1 MPGEHLTIQLLWTT
15 AGLLVTRF
23 IVLSTKCMKGMRTW
37 VVNQVYFFSLK
48 PGREGSLSCE
58 LHRLKSQS
66 SGWDL
71 NFSRVTLHEFDI
83 TYQLPYIHGLVV
95 SAAASSCRGH
105 SSVPGRAEHLPVN
118 SSKIVKFLL
127 MNNDWRGGTPDWA
140 KLSPIYASAKTWER
154 KESISSNCLNGQLL
168 LTRT

>member
-1 MPGEHLTIQLLWTT
+1 M
-15 AGLLVTRF
+15 
-23 IVLSTKCMKGMRTW
+23 
-37 VVNQVYFFSLK
+37 
-48 PGREGSLSCE
+48 
-58 LHRLKSQS
+58 
-66 SGWDL
+66 
-71 NFSRVTLHEFDI
+71 
-83 TYQLPYIHGLVV
+83 V

-118 SSKIVKFLL
+118 SSKKVKFLL